1 MITLANKTFISLV
14 KTFQQLLPHLHRQ
27 ELVPLSLQKGR
38 TLSQLLRVNL
48 KTRVS
53 LEPKSIEQVY
63 PFKLSKQI
71 FCKAM
76 ILKGYVC
83 HACFSKEKVI
93 SSNKNY
99 RSPNLLQLF
108 RVDLN
113 TRNKSGDKSMT

>member
-1 MITLANKTFISLV
+1 MPYF
-14 KTFQQLLPHLHRQ
+14 HRQ

-53 LEPKSIEQVY
+53 LEPKSIEQLY
-63 PFKLSKQI
+63 PFKQSR
-71 FCKAM
+71 FDCKAM

-108 RVDLN
+108 RVNLN
-113 TRNKSGDKSMT
+113 TRNKSDDESMT

>member
-1 MITLANKTFISLV
+1 
-14 KTFQQLLPHLHRQ
+14 
-27 ELVPLSLQKGR
+27 
-38 TLSQLLRVNL
+38 
-48 KTRVS
+48 
-53 LEPKSIEQVY
+53 
-63 PFKLSKQI
+63 
-71 FCKAM
+71 M

-113 TRNKSGDKSMT
+113 NADDSDDKSMT